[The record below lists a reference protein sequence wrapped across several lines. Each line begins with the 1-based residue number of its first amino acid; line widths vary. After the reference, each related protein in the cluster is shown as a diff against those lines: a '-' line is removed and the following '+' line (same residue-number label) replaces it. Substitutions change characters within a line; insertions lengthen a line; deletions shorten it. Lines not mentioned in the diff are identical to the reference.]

1 MNPILKGALT
11 YAPGVKKYLHKQGF
25 GSTHS
30 ATYCYGVWL
39 KHIVLLNQ
47 CGYTNNANVMAEL
60 GPGGSLGLGLAGVL
74 SGINKY
80 YALDVVK
87 YVNVES
93 NLKVLDELIEL
104 FRSRASRPTKG
115 WPDFDEY
122 LSDDLFPHKILTDEL
137 LEKTLAPKRID
148 AIRAA
153 IRSPGEQVDGI
164 EINYQAPWSKS
175 GFIKDNSVDLLL
187 SQSTLEHVEDL
198 PETYEILA
206 RWMKSGGWMSHQID
220 FQSHG
225 ISEYWDGYRKYSE
238 FTWRIVKGKRQYL
251 INRAP
256 QGDHLKYLTENG
268 FNIEL
273 DLKNF
278 TSSDPQLPAN
288 QRATRWKNLTEHDLN
303 TISSFLV
310 SRLG

>member
-1 MNPILKGALT
+1 MNPVLKGALT
-11 YAPGVKKYLHKQGF
+11 FAPGVKQYLHKRGF
-25 GSTHS
+25 GSTNS
-30 ATYCYGVWL
+30 ASYCYAVWL

-47 CGYTNNANVMAEL
+47 CGYKNNANVMAEL
-60 GPGGSLGLGLAGVL
+60 GPGGSLGLGLAAIL

-87 YVNVES
+87 YVNVEN
-93 NLKVLDELIEL
+93 NLAVLDELVDL
-104 FRSRASRPTKG
+104 FRSRSSRPTKG

-122 LSDDLFPHKILTDEL
+122 LSEDLFPHNILTKEL
-137 LEKTLAPKRID
+137 LEYTLAPKRIE

-153 IRSPGEQVDGI
+153 LRSPGEQIDGI
-164 EINYQAPWSKS
+164 EINYQAPWNKS

-198 PETYEILA
+198 PETYEFLA
-206 RWMKSGGWMSHQID
+206 RWMKPGGWMSHQID

-238 FTWRIVKGKRQYL
+238 LVWKIVKGKRQYL

-256 QGDHLKYLTENG
+256 QGDHLKYLAENG
-268 FNIEL
+268 FTIEL
-273 DLKNF
+273 NLKH
-278 TSSDPQLPAN
+278 SKSGDPQLPAI
-288 QRATRWKNLTEHDLN
+288 QRATRWKNLSEDDLN
-303 TISSFLV
+303 TTSSFLV
-310 SRLG
+310 ARLV